1 MRNEYRINYA
11 KKIMQLPAFKN
22 YTIEAIGE
30 ASGFGSRTTFFN
42 AFKNTMTYLQAIIW
56 SKSNHNF
63 CFKSDQSATPGSV
76 ANSFFIFDLTLR
88 MY

>member
-42 AFKNTMTYLQAIIW
+42 AFKKHNDVSPSDYLEQI
-56 SKSNHNF
+56 KS
-63 CFKSDQSATPGSV
+63 
-76 ANSFFIFDLTLR
+76 
-88 MY
+88 